1 MKRFGKTEALT
12 CLALF
17 LLALGLRL
25 TGLDYGYFHGDERVN
40 DAAKVLT
47 GQLIPGQHF
56 YPPFINYL
64 NAVALVV
71 LFAVGL
77 VAGWWDSAGAFRDQY
92 FADPTAFYLATRAMT
107 ALWGAGLAVLFF
119 LAARQLRLTQR
130 SAIAIG
136 LLGAFFPL
144 AVFMSHISKG
154 DAGLAT
160 AMMACIW
167 AMLMRMDDPR
177 HGRWDLI
184 LGLSVTLALSF
195 KHSAIFVLLPM
206 GLGWLVLLAQ
216 QEGTGAALKSFA
228 RVFLLT
234 VGLWPIFNIGV
245 LLDFQNFL
253 EYQRIQSVM
262 SVQGGTSGHW
272 AGITTL
278 IARSFDTAFGMT
290 AVMASAA
297 ILCPILI
304 LTAPRL
310 SQKGSLL
317 VIWLALTIGT
327 LATAWITGSRQPEHL
342 WIANFAG
349 YLFVG
354 AVALAAYVESGPRLS
369 QYLAASWLAAGL
381 GLSIWGSVIVL
392 TQATAM
398 PVQVALDHYLAEN
411 HADRRILTAVAHRI
425 PQQKEAQAVELQ
437 RIERLAS
444 KYKIDAPEVA
454 EDRIIHTS
462 AEGALFYVHMPV
474 VMFGLESVDEGQEGY
489 SVKAHTWP
497 LQAEEW
503 QRAYWLDQ
511 GFSLFVVEDFA
522 NYAHHVAPEIRRQF
536 LQALDRDCAELRR
549 FDPSKPLFLE
559 REVRVYDCGAGS

>member
-71 LFAVGL
+71 LFAVGM

-92 FADPTAFYLATRAMT
+92 FTDPTAFYMATRAMT
-107 ALWGAGLAVLFF
+107 ALWGAGMAVLFF
-119 LAARQLRLTQR
+119 LAARQLRLKQR

-144 AVFMSHISKG
+144 AVFMAHISKG

-206 GLGWLVLLAQ
+206 GLGWLALLAQ

-234 VGLWPIFNIGV
+234 AGLWPIFNIGV

-262 SVQGGTSGHW
+262 SVQGGTAGPW

-278 IARSFDTAFGMT
+278 IARSFETAFGMT
-290 AVMASAA
+290 SAMALAA
-297 ILCPILI
+297 ILSPFLI

-369 QYLAASWLAAGL
+369 QYLAASWLAVGL

-392 TQATAM
+392 TQAAAM

-437 RIERLAS
+437 RIERLAR

-454 EDRIIHTS
+454 EGRIIQTS
-462 AEGALFYVHMPV
+462 AEGALFYVHMPAV
-474 VMFGLESVDEGQEGY
+474 LYGLESVDDGQEGY
-489 SVKAHTWP
+489 DVKAHTWP

-503 QRAYWLDQ
+503 QRSYWMNQ
-511 GFSLFVVEDFA
+511 GFNLFVVQDFA
-522 NYAHHVAPEIRRQF
+522 NYAHHFEPEMRRQF

-559 REVRVYDCGAGS
+559 REVRVYDCGEGS